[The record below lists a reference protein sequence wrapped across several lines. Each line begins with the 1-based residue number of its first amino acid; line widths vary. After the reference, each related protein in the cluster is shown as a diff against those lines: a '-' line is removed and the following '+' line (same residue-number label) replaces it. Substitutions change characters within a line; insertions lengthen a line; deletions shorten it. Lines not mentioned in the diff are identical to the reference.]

1 MAKAKPVTALDIQV
15 PTGKNARALARTRL
29 DELYS
34 WSDFVD
40 DPYRIRE
47 LHDLRIAAKRL
58 RYSLEIF
65 ADVLPE
71 FSTEAVKELTQLQDE
86 LGDLHDSDVMIALL
100 RVCLGLQDGGPG
112 YEQALARIKP
122 QQIKGHTLLRPDLL
136 AVLINSNSAPSAE
149 ERYGLEWLLKEQQLQ
164 REQQYA
170 TFRQHWYTLQARDF
184 RRQLLA
190 ALDTEENVP
199 ALQAP

>member
-1 MAKAKPVTALDIQV
+1 MAKAKPVTALDIQA

-65 ADVLPE
+65 EDDAGVFVFFRGIAPNIHFA
-71 FSTEAVKELTQLQDE
+71 FS
-86 LGDLHDSDVMIALL
+86 
-100 RVCLGLQDGGPG
+100 
-112 YEQALARIKP
+112 
-122 QQIKGHTLLRPDLL
+122 
-136 AVLINSNSAPSAE
+136 
-149 ERYGLEWLLKEQQLQ
+149 
-164 REQQYA
+164 
-170 TFRQHWYTLQARDF
+170 
-184 RRQLLA
+184 
-190 ALDTEENVP
+190 
-199 ALQAP
+199 